1 MKGNYPM
8 QCQMYSLKEFP
19 IELRTQFRLPTYPYD
34 EDEDKAKISR
44 EYLRQYGVFFFRDD
58 EHGHGVII
66 PPVNDPDIEE
76 RSGFIAYRS
85 MCELD
90 FDISEFADDEW
101 QEIYDSFENVGV
113 TGWEK
118 PTKEYIAKKGDD
130 RAWLEFNRQ
139 VMIVTFND
147 EMVRL
152 G

>member
-1 MKGNYPM
+1 MKGKFPM
-8 QCQMYSLKEFP
+8 HCQMYSLKEFS
-19 IELRTQFRLPTYPYD
+19 IELRTHFRLPTYPYD
-34 EDEDKAKISR
+34 EDEARANLSL

-66 PPVNDPDIEE
+66 PPVDDLNIID

-85 MCELD
+85 MCELE
-90 FDISEFADDEW
+90 FDTEDYADDEW
-101 QEIYDSFENVGV
+101 QEIYDAFENVGV

-118 PTKEYIAKKGDD
+118 PTKKYVEKKGDD

-139 VMIVTFND
+139 VMIVTFN
-147 EMVRL
+147 EEIVRL